1 MAGPQRPPQS
11 RILLASGSPSAQ
23 DLPPKPRMWDQKE
36 TFLPGG
42 GPWLACPKH
51 PSSKDHKSPNIHP
64 AKGCTRHPPNP
75 QTNRVLPNL
84 RGEKSLVLLNCSFWY
99 KVTIFF
105 KRPSQTTTDAFVT
118 IARRAVS
125 HFDST
130 YLTVHISEK
139 VRGLPGMAKDALST
153 QNSPSSPPSFPA
165 LLVAIRRKQ
174 LKKQRH
180 RQGPD

>member
-1 MAGPQRPPQS
+1 MAGSQRPPQS

-36 TFLPGG
+36 TFLPRG

-64 AKGCTRHPPNP
+64 AKGCTRHPPNL
-75 QTNRVLPNL
+75 QTNHALPNL

-105 KRPSQTTTDAFVT
+105 LKKPSQTT
-118 IARRAVS
+118 RR
-125 HFDST
+125 FCDNCDSA
-130 YLTVHISEK
+130 YLTVHISKK
-139 VRGLPGMAKDALST
+139 VRGLPGMARDGLST

-165 LLVAIRRKQ
+165 LLVAIHRKQ
-174 LKKQRH
+174 LRKQRH